1 LINIKAFLKKTF
13 TKKKINF
20 KTMRRR
26 SLISVPVIGMQPLPF
41 GAYNRA
47 VTPRRKRGGA
57 VDWHHLGSEALHIAQ
72 SKELA
77 PVRDFL
83 LHKAMQ
89 KVGAGYSMG
98 GLLVDGGIMVGG
110 EPPYPH
116 PMHGT
121 SRSHSASR
129 HHPLSQHHHP
139 LHGHQ
144 PSHPVHPSHHMLHPA
159 HHLGAYD
166 RQVKGVG
173 TPKGGTK
180 SPTGKSQEQIYA
192 ERLHNLAKARAVK
205 ASHKHH
211 GAGYSMY

>member
-1 LINIKAFLKKTF
+1 
-13 TKKKINF
+13 
-20 KTMRRR
+20 MRRR
-26 SLISVPVIGMQPLPF
+26 SLNSVPVIGMQPLPF

-47 VTPRRKRGGA
+47 VTPRRGRGGKI
-57 VDWHHLGSEALHIAQ
+57 DWHHLGSEALHIAQ

-129 HHPLSQHHHP
+129 HHPLSHHHHP
-139 LHGHQ
+139 LYGHQ

-159 HHLGAYD
+159 HHLHGTHHHLGGAHHG
-166 RQVKGVG
+166 RAKSPHHGRAKS
-173 TPKGGTK
+173 PHHKKGGTK